1 MIDRVES
8 ALQHRDVVGASQTG
22 RRGLGWSRR
31 QWWASSQSSERHHR
45 VVDEVQQ
52 ECDND
57 RRVKAV
63 QQSLQ
68 GQWTRWEGV
77 QPRRL
82 RWSDLQAISP
92 HRLSFLIRGV
102 YDLLPTGANLHRW
115 GYASQPD
122 CPLCRKVQTLDHV
135 LSSCSVALGQ
145 GRFTWRHNCVLR
157 VLQTAV
163 AARIAQASPVRA
175 ATRKMQFV
183 REGVKIKKKTAQ
195 PKINAFDGAD
205 DWTLACD
212 LRGEG
217 RYPRLIAK
225 SGQRPDL
232 VAVSLKAKRVVIV
245 ELTVPFEVRVLERH
259 EYKTAKYEDLCQDL
273 RRAGFKVDFF
283 AVEVGARGFAA
294 SSLLAFVRWMGG
306 AATCRRSVLQKLT
319 KAAEDSSYWIWCQ
332 RNTSLWQ
339 NSQPGE
345 V

>member
-1 MIDRVES
+1 MLFRS
-8 ALQHRDVVGASQTG
+8 
-22 RRGLGWSRR
+22 
-31 QWWASSQSSERHHR
+31 
-45 VVDEVQQ
+45 
-52 ECDND
+52 
-57 RRVKAV
+57 
-63 QQSLQ
+63 
-68 GQWTRWEGV
+68 
-77 QPRRL
+77 
-82 RWSDLQAISP
+82 
-92 HRLSFLIRGV
+92 
-102 YDLLPTGANLHRW
+102 
-115 GYASQPD
+115 
-122 CPLCRKVQTLDHV
+122 
-135 LSSCSVALGQ
+135 
-145 GRFTWRHNCVLR
+145 
-157 VLQTAV
+157 
-163 AARIAQASPVRA
+163 
-175 ATRKMQFV
+175 RKMQFV

-306 AATCRRSVLQKLT
+306 AATCRHGVVQKLT

-332 RNTSLWQ
+332 
-339 NSQPGE
+339 
-345 V
+345 